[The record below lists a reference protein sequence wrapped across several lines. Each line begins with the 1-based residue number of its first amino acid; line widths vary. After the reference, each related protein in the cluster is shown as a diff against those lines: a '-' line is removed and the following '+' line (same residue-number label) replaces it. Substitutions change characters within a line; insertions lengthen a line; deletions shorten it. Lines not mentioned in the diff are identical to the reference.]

1 MLHAPRCVCG
11 QWKNI
16 FDANVWRQPKN
27 QLARIRNE
35 GAGWGWEPGAVTIK
49 DKPHSPVWCWNLVG
63 IPFPA
68 NLLLRILR
76 RIFKIDLLSLM
87 IFWTGGLHS
96 AKRRLLTRYLG
107 TFSNYWTREQSP
119 YGEVSLYRRSPVIS
133 VCIQLLHYILITTLS
148 FWVSSWLVKLETSR
162 TVILPLTSVT
172 RLGDLLHF
180 GQLFKAGGNN
190 CFAQIAHI
198 VRQFL

>member
-1 MLHAPRCVCG
+1 MLLSSRATRNFKHFFGLPIKPKCFMHLGVCVG
-11 QWKNI
+11 SGKI
-16 FDANVWRQPKN
+16 FLMLMYEDSRRTSLQEFGT
-27 QLARIRNE
+27 RGRGE
-35 GAGWGWEPGAVTIK
+35 GGSLGAVTIK

-87 IFWTGGLHS
+87 IFRTGGLHS

-119 YGEVSLYRRSPVIS
+119 YGEVSLYS
-133 VCIQLLHYILITTLS
+133 
-148 FWVSSWLVKLETSR
+148 
-162 TVILPLTSVT
+162 
-172 RLGDLLHF
+172 
-180 GQLFKAGGNN
+180 
-190 CFAQIAHI
+190 
-198 VRQFL
+198 